1 MNKVTPLN
9 EEYIYIEEVLI
20 SQSDLDGNITYVN
33 DAFCE
38 VSGYKRDNLIGA
50 TYETI
55 RHPDM
60 PKKIFEKL
68 WTNVNDGQSWTGL
81 IKNLRSD
88 GQYYWDDLSVLPIKD
103 DSNSITGFIAS
114 ARPASRKNIKENEAL
129 YEKILSSEI

>member
-1 MNKVTPLN
+1 MDKVTPLN
-9 EEYIYIEEVLI
+9 EEYIYIEEVLV

-38 VSGYKRDNLIGA
+38 VSGYARDNLIGA

-68 WTNVNDGQSWTGL
+68 WINVNDGQSWTGL

-88 GQYYWDDLSVLPIKD
+88 GQYYWDDLSILPMKD
-103 DSNSITGFIAS
+103 TNDSITGFMAC

-129 YEKILSSEI
+129 YEKMLSSEI